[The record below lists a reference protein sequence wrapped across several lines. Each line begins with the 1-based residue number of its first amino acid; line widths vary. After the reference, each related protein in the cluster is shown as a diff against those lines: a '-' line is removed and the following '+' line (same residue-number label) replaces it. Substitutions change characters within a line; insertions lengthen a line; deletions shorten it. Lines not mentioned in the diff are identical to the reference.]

1 MYMYVHCW
9 KNPYSQVHVHVHVLH
24 MYYNV
29 HVHVSAIQFLQDTND
44 FQQAEQILNKVVQIE
59 PDNPLGHFSLGSVD
73 MYMCQGC
80 IGSVVYICISRMCHG
95 CVRLYSRLHVRVVP

>member
-9 KNPYSQVHVHVHVLH
+9 KNTYSQVHVHVHVLH

-73 MYMCQGC
+73 MYICQGC
-80 IGSVVYICISRMCHG
+80 TGSVVCTYAYPG
-95 CVRLYSRLHVRVVP
+95 CVMAVSDCIVGYMYV